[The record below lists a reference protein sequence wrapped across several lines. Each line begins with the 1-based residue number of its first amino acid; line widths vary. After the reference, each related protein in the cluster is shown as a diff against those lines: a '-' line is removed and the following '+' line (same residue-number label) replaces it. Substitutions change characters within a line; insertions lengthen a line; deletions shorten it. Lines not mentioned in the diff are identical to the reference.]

1 MNLGSFQKRTKYIL
15 LAVISIF
22 IIVVTIFLGKGAS
35 EYFASASD
43 CPVSNVRSENVGPNS
58 AVIRWDSDEENQ
70 GRVEYGTNSVSL
82 TFNSPEP
89 AAQTRHTLPLT
100 LLTPNTIYYYL
111 VSVGN
116 IRCESSGQKCEGES
130 CVPYSF
136 TTASIGIPEGTVET
150 IPTRSA
156 SPSAEGKDR
165 PAPTSSLPLFCKAVQ
180 ANIGKNSSVAAEWA
194 SIKTYDIDGN
204 GIINGLDVVK
214 CQKSG
219 K

>member
-43 CPVSNVRSENVGPNS
+43 CPG
-58 AVIRWDSDEENQ
+58 DEENQ
-70 GRVEYGTNSVSL
+70 GRLEYGTNSVSL

-116 IRCESSGQKCEGES
+116 IRCDSSGQKCEGES

-156 SPSAEGKDR
+156 SPSAEGKDS
-165 PAPTSSLPLFCKAVQ
+165 PAPTSSLTLFCKAVQ